1 MEWFRPSQQT
11 LQTGNITPPRQN
23 GSEIELA
30 EQRFFAKQEAT
41 GLESLLGQA
50 LRLDDEPT
58 LVRAVK
64 SMKRSMERD
73 ERVKKIYLSL
83 GIYVAGII
91 PLGIGFQM
99 SGIKD
104 GVAWMAWCIG
114 PYLLIQQSLWTV
126 FIGLVFILVGGVTSL
141 SRFQVLVP
149 FHPVVSL
156 LYTPIAESIALA
168 FVSAVENIALAVVLA
183 LWVFIIAR
191 DITSLVNLRLEGV
204 KKRKQEE
211 DERQQKLK
219 GIFYTPTKPTKPT
232 KPTGKA
238 QNANFNYSD
247 RARTF
252 R

>member
-1 MEWFRPSQQT
+1 MEWFKPSQQT
-11 LQTGNITPPRQN
+11 LQTGNITPRQN
-23 GSEIELA
+23 GREIELA

-91 PLGIGFQM
+91 PLGTGFQM

-104 GVAWMAWCIG
+104 GVAWMALCIG
-114 PYLLIQQSLWTV
+114 PYLLIQRSLLTV
-126 FIGLVFILVGGVTSL
+126 FIGLVFILVGGVTSF

-149 FHPVVSL
+149 FHPVVSR

-168 FVSAVENIALAVVLA
+168 FASVVENIALAVVLA

-191 DITSLVNLRLEGV
+191 DIASLVNLRLESV

-211 DERQQKLK
+211 EERQQKLK
-219 GIFYTPTKPTKPT
+219 GIFYTPT